1 MNKLYKEQV
10 RLLLRILPVIYRE
23 EDFAVHGGTAIN
35 LFIKNLPRYSVDV
48 DLTYIPLSPRD
59 ESLAD
64 IDKKLAAI
72 SQQLQRA
79 VPGINIRPVPNK
91 LLCTL
96 GRSTVKIEVNGIKRG
111 IIGPIIEIP
120 LCDKAQEEFGMYCK
134 ARIVP
139 IEQLY
144 GGKIAAALSRQHPR
158 DLFDYNYME
167 PDKIDRLK
175 RGFMF
180 ALLGSDKPFIESLAP
195 HVINQQEALE
205 NHFRG
210 MTDIPFTYESYET
223 ARKQLIAFVNT
234 MLSEEDQAFLVS
246 FEEGD
251 PQWEKSAYS
260 DFRDFPSVQ
269 WKLLNIKKLKTQ
281 NLEKHSRE
289 LKRLLNFFGTNQHND
304 N

>member
-1 MNKLYKEQV
+1 MNNLYKEQV

-35 LFIKNLPRYSVDV
+35 LFIKDLPRYSVDV
-48 DLTYIPLSPRD
+48 DLTYIPLGPRD
-59 ESLAD
+59 ESLAE
-64 IDKKLAAI
+64 IDKKLASI

-79 VPGINIRPVPNK
+79 VPDINIRPVPNK
-91 LLCTL
+91 LLCTQ

-111 IIGPIIEIP
+111 IIGQAVDLP
-120 LCDKAQEEFGMYCK
+120 LCDKAQAEFGMYCK

-139 IEQLY
+139 MEQLY

-167 PDKIDRLK
+167 TDKIEGLK

-180 ALLGSDKPFIESLAP
+180 ALLGSDKPFIESLSP
-195 HVINQQEALE
+195 NNINQQEALE
-205 NHFRG
+205 NQFRG
-210 MTDIPFTYESYET
+210 MTDIPFTYENYEN
-223 ARKQLIAFVNT
+223 AREQLIVFVNT
-234 MLSEEDQAFLVS
+234 MLNEEDKAFLVS

-269 WKLLNIKKLKTQ
+269 WKSFNVNKLKTQ
-281 NLEKHSRE
+281 NPAKHKQEVDR
-289 LKRLLNFFGTNQHND
+289 LKAYWGNICL
-304 N
+304 

>member
-1 MNKLYKEQV
+1 MNNLYKEQV

-23 EDFAVHGGTAIN
+23 DDFAVHGGTAIN

-48 DLTYIPLSPRD
+48 DLTYIPLNTRD

-64 IDKKLAAI
+64 IDMKLATI

-79 VPGINIRPVPNK
+79 APDIHIRQVAYK
-91 LLCTL
+91 LLCSL

-111 IIGPIIEIP
+111 IIGPTIEVP

-139 IEQLY
+139 MEQLY

-167 PDKIDRLK
+167 PDNIDNLK

-180 ALLGSDKPFIESLAP
+180 SLLVSDKPFIESLYP
-195 HVINQQEALE
+195 NPINQQEALE
-205 NHFRG
+205 NQFRG
-210 MTDIPFTYESYET
+210 MTDIPYSYENYEA
-223 ARKQLIAFVNT
+223 AREHLIAFVNS
-234 MLSEEDQAFLVS
+234 MLSEEDKAFLVS

-251 PQWEKSAYS
+251 PQWDESVYS

-269 WKLLNIKKLKTQ
+269 WKLLNVNKLKTR
-281 NLEKHSRE
+281 NRPKHRLEVER
-289 LKRLLNFFGTNQHND
+289 LKSFFVPAKG
-304 N
+304 

>member
-1 MNKLYKEQV
+1 
-10 RLLLRILPVIYRE
+10 
-23 EDFAVHGGTAIN
+23 
-35 LFIKNLPRYSVDV
+35 VDV
-48 DLTYIPLSPRD
+48 TYIPLGPRD

-91 LLCTL
+91 LLCIL
-96 GRSTVKIEVNGIKRG
+96 GRNTVKIEVNGIKRG
-111 IIGPIIEIP
+111 IIGPTIEMP
-120 LCDKAQEEFGMYCK
+120 LCDKAQAEFGMYCK

-139 IEQLY
+139 VEQLY

-167 PDKIDRLK
+167 TDKIDRLK

-180 ALLGSDKPFIESLAP
+180 ALLGSDKPFIESLSP
-195 HVINQQEALE
+195 HSINQQEALE
-205 NHFRG
+205 NQFRG
-210 MTDIPFTYESYET
+210 MTDIPFTYENYET
-223 ARKQLIAFVNT
+223 ARKQLITFINALLN
-234 MLSEEDQAFLVS
+234 EEDKAFLVS
-246 FEEGD
+246 FEEAD

-269 WKLLNIKKLKTQ
+269 WKLFNVNKLKTQ
-281 NLEKHSRE
+281 NPPKHRQE
-289 LKRLLNFFGTNQHND
+289 VERLRGYFGME
-304 N
+304 